1 MSMRDMIKPGNIRN
15 ITFIITISG
24 STIIFNQD
32 NNDNNLKG
40 KYKDIIPK
48 KIFKYQIILI
58 YLICD
63 SNSLRLISNLSL
75 LSSAK

>member
-48 KIFKYQIILI
+48 KIFKYI
-58 YLICD
+58 
-63 SNSLRLISNLSL
+63 
-75 LSSAK
+75 